1 MKIGTTRSEQ
11 DRVLATKS
19 GKSSYTPNRGDVV
32 WLTFDP
38 QAGHEQAG
46 VRPAVVLSPKAYNE
60 RSSVIIIV
68 PVTRQIKGYPFE
80 VVLPADLPVTG
91 AVLSDQIKSVDWRA
105 RDARF
110 ICSLPGAIVNSVLQR
125 AGALLSPGA

>member
-1 MKIGTTRSEQ
+1 M
-11 DRVLATKS
+11 ATKS
-19 GKSSYTPNRGDVV
+19 GKSSYTPERGDVV

-46 VRPAVVLSPKAYNE
+46 VRPAVVLSPVSYNG
-60 RSSVIIIV
+60 RSSLIVVV

-80 VVLPADLPVTG
+80 VVLPDGLQIRG
-91 AVLSDQIKSVDWRA
+91 AALSDQLKSVDWRA

-110 ICSLPGAIVNSVLQR
+110 ICSLPATVVIEILKR
-125 AGALLSPGA
+125 ASLLVAAG

>member
-1 MKIGTTRSEQ
+1 M
-11 DRVLATKS
+11 
-19 GKSSYTPNRGDVV
+19 

-46 VRPAVVLSPKAYNE
+46 VRPAVVLSPKPYNE
-60 RSSVIIIV
+60 RSSLIVVV

-80 VVLPADLPVTG
+80 VVLPDDLPVSG

-110 ICSLPGAIVNSVLQR
+110 LCSLPAAIVSRILQH
-125 AGALLSPGA
+125 AGVLLSAG

>member
-1 MKIGTTRSEQ
+1 MKIDTRKSEQ
-11 DRVLATKS
+11 DGALATKS

-46 VRPAVVLSPKAYNE
+46 VRPAVVLSPRIYNE
-60 RSSVIIIV
+60 RSSLIVVV

-80 VVLPADLPVTG
+80 VVLPLDLPVTG
-91 AVLSDQIKSVDWRA
+91 VVLSDQIKSVDWHA

-110 ICSLPGAIVNSVLQR
+110 ICSLPETILNNILQR
-125 AGALLSPGA
+125 AGVLLSAG

>member
-1 MKIGTTRSEQ
+1 MG
-11 DRVLATKS
+11 TKS
-19 GKSSYTPNRGDVV
+19 GKAAYTPSRGDVV

-46 VRPAVVLSPKAYNE
+46 VRPAVVLSPKSYNE
-60 RSSVIIIV
+60 RSSLVVVV
-68 PVTRQIKGYPFE
+68 PVTRQIKRYPFE
-80 VVLPADLPVTG
+80 VVLPAGLPVSG

-110 ICSLPGAIVNSVLQR
+110 ICSLPEAVLNSVLQR
-125 AGALLSPGA
+125 AALLLSAG

>member
-1 MKIGTTRSEQ
+1 MKIGTTRSGRDEA
-11 DRVLATKS
+11 LATKS
-19 GKSSYTPNRGDVV
+19 GKSSYTPNRGDIV

-60 RSSVIIIV
+60 RSSLIVVV

-80 VVLPADLPVTG
+80 VVLPPDLSVTG

-110 ICSLPGAIVNSVLQR
+110 ICSLPQPIVNSVLQR
-125 AGALLSPGA
+125 ASVLLAGG

>member
-1 MKIGTTRSEQ
+1 MRIATTRSEQ
-11 DRVLATKS
+11 DRALATRS
-19 GKSSYTPNRGDVV
+19 GNPYVPSRGDVV

-46 VRPAVVLSPKAYNE
+46 IRPGVVLSPLTYNQ
-60 RSSVIIIV
+60 RSGLIIVV
-68 PVTRQIKGYPFE
+68 PVTRQVKGYPFE
-80 VVLPADLPVTG
+80 VVLPPGLPVTG

-110 ICSLPGAIVNSVLQR
+110 LCLLPEVVVHEILQR
-125 AGALLSPGA
+125 AGVLLT

>member
-1 MKIGTTRSEQ
+1 
-11 DRVLATKS
+11 
-19 GKSSYTPNRGDVV
+19 V

-46 VRPAVVLSPKAYNE
+46 VRPAVVLSPRAYNE
-60 RSSVIIIV
+60 RSSLILVV

-80 VVLPADLPVTG
+80 VVLPAGLPIAG

-105 RDARF
+105 RDARL
-110 ICSLPGAIVNSVLQR
+110 ICSLPENVMKEVLRR
-125 AGALLSPGA
+125 AGVLLAGS